1 MEKCLA
7 LFESNG
13 SLPKDVGT
21 LNIQGP

>member
-1 MEKCLA
+1 MEKCFA